1 MTSSSASVIH
11 PFDRDVTATPDGDSR
26 FTIPLS
32 DEWSINNTPNGGFI
46 MALLARAMDPE
57 RTEQDRADGNGRNR
71 SAIITANY
79 LARSKKAPAQ
89 IHVETMGVSNTY
101 IRKQASLIQE
111 DTLRIQAMA
120 TYVRPKEQTFETAYD
135 TSPESVAAWEDCVR
149 VPAMPGYSLF
159 DMIDLRL
166 DPQSAGWM
174 EGRLANRAV
183 MKGWIQFA
191 DHRPV
196 DLDAVTLFADCF
208 PPCVFA
214 SRGMVAWVPTIE
226 YSVNVR
232 MLPDTHR
239 LKGIFSSRFIS
250 GGLVEEDGELWD
262 AAGNLI
268 AISRQIAKYQ
278 PIQK

>member
-1 MTSSSASVIH
+1 MDSTVDPRLH
-11 PFDRDVTATPDGDSR
+11 PFDRDITAQAQDDSLY
-26 FTIPLS
+26 TIELS
-32 DEWSINNTPNGGFI
+32 DQWSINNTPNGGFI

-57 RTEQDRADGNGRNR
+57 RASQGRADGDHINR

-89 IHVETMGVSNTY
+89 IRVETMGTSGTY
-101 IRKQASLIQE
+101 VRKQASLIQ
-111 DTLRIQAMA
+111 DDKLRIQAMG
-120 TYVRPKEQTFETAYD
+120 TYVRSQEKRFETAYD
-135 TSPESVAAWEDCVR
+135 ASPEAVADWEDCIP

-159 DMIDLRL
+159 NMIDLRL
-166 DPQSAGWM
+166 DPVSAGWM
-174 EGRLANRAV
+174 QDRLADRAV
-183 MKGWIQFA
+183 MKGWIQFSA
-191 DHRPV
+191 PRPV

-232 MLPDTHR
+232 MLPKTRR
-239 LKGIFSSRFIS
+239 LKGIFTSRFIS
-250 GGLVEEDGELWD
+250 CGLVEEDGELWD
-262 AAGNLI
+262 PAGNLI

-278 PIQK
+278 PIVK